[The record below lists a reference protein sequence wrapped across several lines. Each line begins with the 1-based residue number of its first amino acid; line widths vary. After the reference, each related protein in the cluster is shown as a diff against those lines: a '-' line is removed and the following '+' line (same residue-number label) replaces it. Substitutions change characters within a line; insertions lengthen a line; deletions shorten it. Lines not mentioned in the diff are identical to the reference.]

1 MPTNALFRLVRTVVR
16 ALDNHSSLRSLL
28 ELPRLAH
35 CLDLIRHPDIV
46 VGIGVVCFASPRHAD
61 EREQLLGHKA
71 S

>member
-1 MPTNALFRLVRTVVR
+1 MPTNALFRLVRTVLS

-28 ELPRLAH
+28 ELPRFVH
-35 CLDLIRHPDIV
+35 CLDLIRHPDIASGTGCV
-46 VGIGVVCFASPRHAD
+46 FCSPRHVD